1 MVNDMAYTDQETR
14 AFTQIAYANLSKGY
28 DALRMENPD
37 RTSFTLEELK
47 EASILAGVKESEL
60 SQLNCLTDDQMKNWK
75 ISAVHDQN
83 DVNGFYACVI
93 ETGPGEAAV
102 GFRGSEGMGE
112 LDNVVNDWVGA
123 DIGLVNST
131 CTNQQAEVDR
141 FLEKYKDQL
150 NGYDNLAM
158 AGHSLGGNLAE
169 YATIVSSEYGLDDNI
184 KQCVSMDGP
193 GFSKEFIDKYR
204 DQIEKMSGVMYHP
217 RWSFVGTML
226 NDLPRV
232 NYEYVEVA
240 NKDGVDGY
248 NALTRHSTEYLVYDE
263 NGNLV
268 EGEQDDLSKI
278 TSVISEGVDHLP
290 APIGNALITLVGGAW
305 IGFTWAKENIL
316 DDDGKITPTGW
327 DIVTGAVGV
336 VAVLGLKTVVVTVAA
351 VAVAIISVI
360 AVAVIT
366 ELVYDTVMIVAN
378 SICDMV
384 GQFLEWPGEVSAIF
398 RKTVLS
404 MIVNASAW
412 FNSNFN
418 SGYRT
423 ASFDPTIRVDTAKLR
438 GYAERLGKVNQR
450 LTTLDGRMDDL
461 YFKVGLR
468 DLFNLIHADLWTGSN
483 WRITNCAKYL
493 NETANDFEGT
503 ERNVVGQFQG

>member
-1 MVNDMAYTDQETR
+1 MAYTDQETR

-28 DALRMENPD
+28 DVLRMQNPGK
-37 RTSFTLEELK
+37 TSFSIEELK

-60 SQLNCLTDDQMKNWK
+60 SQLNCLSEDQMKNWK

-141 FLEKYKDQL
+141 FLEKYKEQL

-204 DQIEKMSGVMYHP
+204 EQIEKMSGVMYHP

-226 NDLPRV
+226 NDLPGV

-240 NKDGVDGY
+240 NKEGVDEY

-268 EGEQDDLSKI
+268 KGEQDDLSKI
-278 TSVISEGVDHLP
+278 TSVVSEGVDHLP

-305 IGFTWAKENIL
+305 IGFTWAKENLL
-316 DDDGKITPTGW
+316 DEDGNLTPTGW
-327 DIVTGAVGV
+327 GIIAGTVGV
-336 VAVLGLKTVVVTVAA
+336 IAVFGLKTVVMSVVAIV
-351 VAVAIISVI
+351 VAVLAVI
-360 AVAVIT
+360 VVAVVA
-366 ELVYDTVMIVAN
+366 ELVYDLVMKVVDT
-378 SICDMV
+378 ICDAV
-384 GQFLEWPGEVSAIF
+384 AKAYNWAKEKYQEFKE
-398 RKTVLS
+398 TVKSL
-404 MIVNASAW
+404 INKAKNW
-412 FNSNFN
+412 FKSNFN
-418 SGYRT
+418 NGYKYANT
-423 ASFDPTIRVDTAKLR
+423 HPQVKVDTFKLR
-438 GYAERLGKVNQR
+438 DYASRIYDVNR
-450 LTTLDGRMDDL
+450 RIANLDGRMDSL
-461 YFKVGLR
+461 YWRVGLL
-468 DLFNLIHADLWTGSN
+468 DLWNLMQADLMTGYS
-483 WRITNCAKYL
+483 WRLLRAASYL
-493 NETANDFEGT
+493 NETASDFDSIET
-503 ERNVVGQFQG
+503 ELINGL